1 MFDDESTGGRA
12 VADDA
17 QGDDALADD
26 ERRHADEYDDDED
39 AFADGEDDRD
49 DDDAE
54 GDGPESGPEPGNG
67 PAGLPQDNLSHLVQF
82 IAVNLVDDPE
92 SVEVVAEQRGQIV
105 GITLRVPEEELGKVI
120 GRQGR
125 IARAIRTVLTI
136 AGSRQN
142 VRASL
147 DIEG

>member
-1 MFDDESTGGRA
+1 MLDDENVADRA
-12 VADDA
+12 VAPDDRQLDDA
-17 QGDDALADD
+17 DFGDYEDD
-26 ERRHADEYDDDED
+26 EAFTVAEDDP
-39 AFADGEDDRD
+39 GEDVS
-49 DDDAE
+49 E
-54 GDGPESGPEPGNG
+54 NIEPENG
-67 PAGLPQDNLSHLVQF
+67 QAGSASDNLSHLVEF
-82 IAVNLVDDPE
+82 LATNLVDDPQG
-92 SVEVVAEQRGQIV
+92 VEVLAEQRGQTV

-136 AGSRQN
+136 ASSRQN

>member
-1 MFDDESTGGRA
+1 MRDETDDFELT
-12 VADDA
+12 ADDA
-17 QGDDALADD
+17 GADD
-26 ERRHADEYDDDED
+26 EVQDDYDDEYEAESED
-39 AFADGEDDRD
+39 GAV
-49 DDDAE
+49 
-54 GDGPESGPEPGNG
+54 EPGPRANG
-67 PAGLPQDNLSHLVQF
+67 QAAAPREDLQRLVHF
-82 IAVNLVDDPE
+82 LATNLVDDPAG
-92 SVEVVAEQRGQIV
+92 VEVEAEQRGQSV
-105 GITLRVPEEELGKVI
+105 SLTLRVPEEELGKVI

>member
-1 MFDDESTGGRA
+1 MLDDGRVDDRA
-12 VADDA
+12 DADDDG
-17 QGDDALADD
+17 QDDDADIVD
-26 ERRHADEYDDDED
+26 HDDDEE
-39 AFADGEDDRD
+39 AFTGADDSPGD
-49 DDDAE
+49 DDSEYVD
-54 GDGPESGPEPGNG
+54 PEMG
-67 PAGLPQDNLSHLVQF
+67 PAGSARDNLSHLVEF
-82 IAVNLVDDPE
+82 LATNLVDDPQG
-92 SVEVVAEQRGQIV
+92 VEVLAEQRGQTV

-136 AGSRQN
+136 ASSRQN